1 MKGPNPSR
9 IDIDALERGTGFG
22 WCWFIVLG
30 LVLLALGAV
39 AVLNLPPASTSL
51 FSVGAFMLIGAIA
64 QLATRLLVR
73 EGRGT
78 GLLVFGTV
86 LYAAAGVL
94 LMANSRVTL
103 DALTVALACV
113 LILSGVMRMRLSAAM
128 PPFPGWGWVTA
139 SGLVTVVAGFVFLHF
154 LLVHPIWLLGAALAF
169 DLSFHGASAIAFG
182 IALRRHRGVAL

>member
-1 MKGPNPSR
+1 VSR
-9 IDIDALERGTGFG
+9 PTAPGIDIDALERETGFG
-22 WCWFIVLG
+22 WGWFIVLG
-30 LVLLALGAV
+30 LLLVALGAV
-39 AVLNLPPASTSL
+39 AILNLPPASTSL

-78 GLLVFGTV
+78 GFLVFGVV

-94 LMANSRVTL
+94 LMANPSVTS

-128 PPFPGWGWVTA
+128 PQFPGWGWVTA
-139 SGLVTVVAGFVFLHF
+139 SGLVTVVAGFLFLHF
-154 LLVHPIWLLGAALAF
+154 LLLQPIWLLGPVLAF
-169 DLSFHGASAIAFG
+169 DLSFQGASAIAFG
-182 IALRRHRGVAL
+182 IALRRNRGALL